1 MSLNDRLREAAAW
14 INSHGTETI
23 TLTIPREA
31 LANALSEAADSGRW
45 PSDLNGWVRDLSRAT
60 HDLCG
65 QCHAASEVEWDPWG
79 DRDEQQPTHADC
91 RPDYRGPDQK
101 RCACPH
107 PSHRGADH
115 A

>member
-14 INSHGTETI
+14 INSHGGESVV
-23 TLTIPREA
+23 LVVPREA
-31 LANALSEAADSGRW
+31 LALALSEAADSGRW
-45 PSDLNGWVRDLSRAT
+45 PSELTSWARDLARLT

-79 DRDEQQPTHADC
+79 DRDEPQPTHADC
-91 RPDYRGPDQK
+91 QPDYRGPGQE
-101 RCACPH
+101 RCLCPH